1 MAIEKEE
8 PTVLADTGHY
18 NGIEIKNCIDDK
30 MKVYIKKARANNST
44 KNNEFRKEKFTY
56 DKEQDIYIYPAGNS
70 LSFFENTSKN
80 GIKYRRYKCLN
91 CDSCKYKDDCTSAKK
106 GELYNDGNMRIS

>member
-8 PTVLADTGHY
+8 PTVLADTGYY

-44 KNNEFRKEKFTY
+44 KDNEFRKEKIT
-56 DKEQDIYIYPAGNS
+56 
-70 LSFFENTSKN
+70 
-80 GIKYRRYKCLN
+80 
-91 CDSCKYKDDCTSAKK
+91 
-106 GELYNDGNMRIS
+106 

>member
-8 PTVLADTGHY
+8 PTVLADTGYY

-44 KNNEFRKEKFTY
+44 KDNEFRKKNLPMI
-56 DKEQDIYIYPAGNS
+56 KNKIYTFIQQATHYPF
-70 LSFFENTSKN
+70 LKTHLRTE
-80 GIKYRRYKCLN
+80 
-91 CDSCKYKDDCTSAKK
+91 
-106 GELYNDGNMRIS
+106 